1 QIIETTAVTNFF
13 SIWKRLEENNR
24 AIMAGEEG
32 EFGRFIELKLLQA
45 EVPVHYLFNF
55 SRDRMAE
62 SVNLGVEFAREWC
75 RREGVELKSPGGSAP
90 VEVHDAQTRLRFTEE
105 MKGYLSA
112 GKEDFRKAYL
122 QGERENNFF
131 KFHLTITINGVN
143 RFVTNPRHEASA
155 EGWLEGDLIGGRR
168 PVQRG
173 VFNLL
178 SYEEDPNQRQMIYR
192 LYFEDAKGEPLT
204 LWGRKEVYDDPG
216 IDLWSDTTE
225 LFVRI
230 LKGHVEA
237 GKEPQAEILYS
248 GML

>member
-1 QIIETTAVTNFF
+1 
-13 SIWKRLEENNR
+13 
-24 AIMAGEEG
+24 
-32 EFGRFIELKLLQA
+32 
-45 EVPVHYLFNF
+45 
-55 SRDRMAE
+55 RDRMAE

-248 GML
+248 GMLRIYLQDFLKQLTTFRVDGPTTHDRVAALNRFGRFFFRKLWDVYARHFVEYGPW